1 MQSLFG
7 TDGIRGRVGT
17 GLFVA
22 ERLIAF
28 GNALGHWIITK
39 HPALEPRILI
49 AHDTRA
55 SAPFI
60 KSALKAGLLRY
71 PLRVFDAGVLPTPA
85 VAHLMQ
91 GNFDYAIIISASHNP
106 ASDNGIKIMTARGK
120 LSAEDE
126 LLVSSLVNN
135 GTGVQGYEQF
145 GSDEPFNSA
154 QDQYCAKILQH
165 FAPQL
170 LAGVRVV
177 LDMAQGATYLVA
189 SRIFTALGA
198 TVIARNDQ
206 PTGYN
211 INAQCGSVYP
221 AELQRAVVETSAD
234 IGFAFDGDGD
244 RVIAVNREGVLKDG
258 DDLLALLLQHPAYQ
272 ASPAVVGT
280 IMTNEGFADWLT
292 EQNKQLIRTPVGDK
306 YVAEQLNTQVLLL
319 GGESSGHII
328 LNDILGT
335 GDGILAALRVLET
348 VIRTNNWSLTTFDK
362 YPQALINMPVTM
374 RHDLETS
381 PVQTIIRSA
390 QQRLA
395 RGRILVRY
403 SGTENVL
410 RLMVETDNP
419 SKAQLSCEQ
428 LAQDLGQLLQGNF

>member
-1 MQSLFG
+1 M
-7 TDGIRGRVGT
+7 
-17 GLFVA
+17 
-22 ERLIAF
+22 
-28 GNALGHWIITK
+28 
-39 HPALEPRILI
+39 
-49 AHDTRA
+49 
-55 SAPFI
+55 
-60 KSALKAGLLRY
+60 
-71 PLRVFDAGVLPTPA
+71 
-85 VAHLMQ
+85 
-91 GNFDYAIIISASHNP
+91 
-106 ASDNGIKIMTARGK
+106 
-120 LSAEDE
+120 
-126 LLVSSLVNN
+126 
-135 GTGVQGYEQF
+135 
-145 GSDEPFNSA
+145 
-154 QDQYCAKILQH
+154 
-165 FAPQL
+165 
-170 LAGVRVV
+170 
-177 LDMAQGATYLVA
+177 
-189 SRIFTALGA
+189 
-198 TVIARNDQ
+198 
-206 PTGYN
+206 
-211 INAQCGSVYP
+211 
-221 AELQRAVVETSAD
+221 VETGAD

-306 YVAEQLNTQVLLL
+306 YVAEQLNAQVLLL

-390 QQRLA
+390 QERLA

-419 SKAQLSCEQ
+419 SKAQLS
-428 LAQDLGQLLQGNF
+428 L